1 LSSAPHSSFVEEG
14 TLELL
19 LMDPTSLVTALAA
32 AQMSGAQMALAAR
45 MLRMN
50 ADAAESIVKVIEA
63 AQQNIASLANLA
75 AGVGRNLSIT
85 V

>member
-1 LSSAPHSSFVEEG
+1 M
-14 TLELL
+14 